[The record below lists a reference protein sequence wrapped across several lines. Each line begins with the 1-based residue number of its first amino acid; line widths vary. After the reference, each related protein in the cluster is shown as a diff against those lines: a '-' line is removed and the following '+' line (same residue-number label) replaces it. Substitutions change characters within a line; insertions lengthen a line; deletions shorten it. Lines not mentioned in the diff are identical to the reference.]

1 MATFK
6 TIGADDIQTS
16 TSVLSQLVDV
26 IQEDISGSSSRK
38 KYQVFVTGGVGPGV
52 TSSLFQTVYDQDF
65 SLQTANA
72 VLDLTVGLY
81 ESGSTVVSASTGVD
95 SNGKL
100 LFPSQSLMM
109 REKVENYKQFAQL
122 LLGDADGT
130 FYAPGVNVFDSAAS
144 STGIS
149 TGSRG
154 DRIEEAMFV
163 NFKRLF
169 ARDEIRKE
177 TFAIRMYQSASLDGS
192 EVDNVTGVVN
202 AAVTANAYTGSNLR
216 RPTVS
221 GSAIYADVGAST
233 TQLKYYGGDVGF
245 IKDTADTTKT
255 VGLMWYDYGIGVFDM
270 AKVFC
275 PDQHLSGAI
284 GAMNATPYSTVTAGQ
299 AMLGFCRPATVYPPG
314 SGCDNVSASFIPDL
328 LVSASIDDIV
338 DHLASTR
345 FGTGSF
351 TATTFQNVT
360 NINSTLLFCRA
371 TADEFN
377 YSSNPTFRNA
387 EGEIIVIE
395 PGDDTGQRTFTFVST
410 VGLYNS
416 NNELLAVAKLSRPVE
431 KNDEKDLT
439 VRVRLDF

>member
-52 TSSLFQTVYDQDF
+52 TSSLFQTVFDQDF

-72 VLDLTVGLY
+72 VLDLTIGLY

-144 STGIS
+144 STGVS
-149 TGSRG
+149 TGSVG

-177 TFAIRMYQSASLDGS
+177 TFAVRMYKSASLDGS
-192 EVDNVTGVVN
+192 VRDDDTGVVKP
-202 AAVTANAYTGSNLR
+202 AVVANAYTGSNLR
-216 RPTVS
+216 RPTIS

-245 IKDTADTTKT
+245 IKDTADATKT
-255 VGLMWYDYGIGVFDM
+255 VGLMWYDYGIGLFDM
-270 AKVFC
+270 GKVFC
-275 PDQHLSGAI
+275 IDQHMSGAI
-284 GAMNATPYSTVTAGQ
+284 NAMNATAYTTVPAGN
-299 AMLGFCRPATVYPPG
+299 AILGDAT
-314 SGCDNVSASFIPDL
+314 SGCDNPNATFVPDL

-395 PGDDTGQRTFTFVST
+395 PGDDTGQRSFTFVST